1 MEISEGRFPNGM
13 ANGRTA
19 EALQEAQMSLCEKLG
34 EHRRAQELDG
44 SPGRAGYERAGASR

>member
-44 SPGRAGYERAGASR
+44 SPGRARYERAGASR